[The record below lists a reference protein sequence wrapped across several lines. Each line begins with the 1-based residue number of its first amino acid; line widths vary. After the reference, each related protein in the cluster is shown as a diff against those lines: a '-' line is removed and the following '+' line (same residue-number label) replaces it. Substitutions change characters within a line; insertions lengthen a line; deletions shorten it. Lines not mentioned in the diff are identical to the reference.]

1 MCCGNSRRHGGRRVR
16 RNGSD
21 SDAYSVAYSDVVE
34 GRNPFIMRNIR
45 PSGFPIVLPTE
56 PQTVATGAPCL
67 PRSPNRSQETC
78 LSTAVAPEAARSSE
92 EMLVGERI
100 PSQVVKQTEEGSP
113 SSTVSFALVEFLIF
127 FSLLVQLGRIKVVRM
142 FGYPQYG

>member
-45 PSGFPIVLPTE
+45 PSGFP
-56 PQTVATGAPCL
+56 
-67 PRSPNRSQETC
+67 
-78 LSTAVAPEAARSSE
+78 AADRAANCRHWGPLSSE
-92 EMLVGERI
+92 ISE
-100 PSQVVKQTEEGSP
+100 
-113 SSTVSFALVEFLIF
+113 
-127 FSLLVQLGRIKVVRM
+127 
-142 FGYPQYG
+142 